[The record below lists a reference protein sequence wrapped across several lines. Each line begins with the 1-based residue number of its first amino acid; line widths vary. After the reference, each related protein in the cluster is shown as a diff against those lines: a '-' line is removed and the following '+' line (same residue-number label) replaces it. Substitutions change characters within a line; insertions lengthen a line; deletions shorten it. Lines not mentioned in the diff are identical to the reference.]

1 MEDKEINKICF
12 LLLFLFFAGGCLV
25 RILQSFLFV
34 MYELNQNGE
43 IIGIRPPDSEEL
55 FIVTVISFILWII
68 VDLITRHEYRGISFK
83 QKLLATLGYFY
94 MIYRFQY
101 TQDYSQS
108 WFLFTVITFVLFNI
122 LKYMWEILKN
132 VVKKETKKNQNQ
144 K

>member
-1 MEDKEINKICF
+1 MEDKEINKISF

-34 MYELNQNGE
+34 VYELNQNGE

-55 FIVTVISFILWII
+55 FIETVISFILWII
-68 VDLITRHEYRGISFK
+68 VDLITRREYRGISFK
-83 QKLLATLGYFY
+83 QKLLATFGYFY

-122 LKYMWEILKN
+122 LKYIWEILKN
-132 VVKKETKKNQNQ
+132 VVKRNKEESNKK
-144 K
+144 